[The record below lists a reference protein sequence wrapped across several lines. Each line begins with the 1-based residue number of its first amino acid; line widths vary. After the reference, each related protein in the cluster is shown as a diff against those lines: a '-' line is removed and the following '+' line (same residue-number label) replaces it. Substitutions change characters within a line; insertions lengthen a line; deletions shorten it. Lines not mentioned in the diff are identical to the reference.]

1 MHGTKLPRWQCGASV
16 MRMPGRRG
24 GFSPVVLSVSGNGF
38 VNAASSELC
47 SPELV
52 SVSQVRCLPQAWRLR
67 TSTFLARRNLSKVL
81 RQWLRNTLRQVL
93 ASARSSNV
101 FAQAGS
107 SVTGLRNVLFAHRR
121 LMHGAC
127 RKSSWHLPE
136 RLATAPRQ

>member
-1 MHGTKLPRWQCGASV
+1 MQAAKLPRWQCVPSA

-24 GFSPVVLSVSGNGF
+24 GFGPVTLSVSGNGF

-52 SVSQVRCLPQAWRLR
+52 SVSQVSCLPQAWRLR

-81 RQWLRNTLRQVL
+81 RQWLRNTLCQVL

-107 SVTGLRNVLFAHRR
+107 SVTGLRNVL
-121 LMHGAC
+121 
-127 RKSSWHLPE
+127 LP
-136 RLATAPRQ
+136 AGV

>member
-52 SVSQVRCLPQAWRLR
+52 SVSKLAVCLRL
-67 TSTFLARRNLSKVL
+67 
-81 RQWLRNTLRQVL
+81 
-93 ASARSSNV
+93 
-101 FAQAGS
+101 G
-107 SVTGLRNVLFAHRR
+107 G
-121 LMHGAC
+121 
-127 RKSSWHLPE
+127 
-136 RLATAPRQ
+136 